1 MADTALASE
10 PARDTAAKHM
20 VTGIPRARID
30 TTVDQVIEALRGTF
44 FECADTVFEAAQL
57 RTDGVLLDHAKSR

>member
-10 PARDTAAKHM
+10 PARDTAAEHM

-30 TTVDQVIEALRGTF
+30 TIVDQVIEALRGSSVLCHPKPSSAF
-44 FECADTVFEAAQL
+44 CARNTW
-57 RTDGVLLDHAKSR
+57 RTYN